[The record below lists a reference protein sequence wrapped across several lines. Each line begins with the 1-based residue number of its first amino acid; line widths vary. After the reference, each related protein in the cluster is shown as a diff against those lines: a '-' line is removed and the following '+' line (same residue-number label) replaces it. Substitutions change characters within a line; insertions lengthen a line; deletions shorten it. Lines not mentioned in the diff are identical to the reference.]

1 MLTMEVWSEE
11 DLRELKILNMRDHL
25 YFHKEKHPDFNF
37 EIYPKKD
44 DKETIMVKT
53 ITLNEE
59 AN

>member
-1 MLTMEVWSEE
+1 MEVWSEE